1 MRTPTIYGADGRPL
15 RRRELL
21 REQARPSLAG
31 VRQPWI
37 LDAVASGLTPDRVAA
52 VFTAANVGETRDY
65 YTLALEMEE
74 RFPTYIADLGV
85 RTRAVLAVEPTV
97 EAASDDAGDVEL
109 ADGVRGLLARPWF
122 RRLCRSCLHGL
133 GHGVSAVEIMWDRSG
148 PLWTPHECVWRDPRH
163 FRWGREDPCELRLLD
178 ESDPADGLP
187 LEPGKWAVHVP
198 QLRPGVPAR
207 GGLARV
213 VIALYSL
220 AVLALKD
227 WMVFLDLFGIP
238 VRIGKYGPGASED
251 DKRVLREAVAGIG
264 SDAAGTIPASMEI
277 ELIEAA
283 RGSGTDA
290 HEGAIR
296 WLCDQVTRV
305 VLGQTATTEGTPG
318 RLGSDDAQ
326 QEVRLDILKSDCADL
341 AETLNRDLVK
351 PWTDLN
357 FGPRE
362 EYPRIALRPN
372 DPEDVE
378 ALTKGLERLVP
389 LGLRVEASVV
399 RDRLGLPD
407 PAEGAEVLE
416 AQAPDR
422 PGSAS
427 ETGTATARAR
437 ARARA
442 RTRAEDREILLEEIR
457 ARALDGWERVM
468 DPMLDPVREL
478 AARAETREEFLA
490 GLPAALGAMDDGPL
504 REALVS
510 AAFAARGLG
519 DAGDEP

>member
-1 MRTPTIYGADGRPL
+1 M
-15 RRRELL
+15 
-21 REQARPSLAG
+21 
-31 VRQPWI
+31 
-37 LDAVASGLTPDRVAA
+37 
-52 VFTAANVGETRDY
+52 
-65 YTLALEMEE
+65 
-74 RFPTYIADLGV
+74 
-85 RTRAVLAVEPTV
+85 
-97 EAASDDAGDVEL
+97 
-109 ADGVRGLLARPWF
+109 
-122 RRLCRSCLHGL
+122 
-133 GHGVSAVEIMWDRSG
+133 
-148 PLWTPHECVWRDPRH
+148 
-163 FRWGREDPCELRLLD
+163 
-178 ESDPADGLP
+178 
-187 LEPGKWAVHVP
+187 
-198 QLRPGVPAR
+198 
-207 GGLARV
+207 
-213 VIALYSL
+213 
-220 AVLALKD
+220 
-227 WMVFLDLFGIP
+227 
-238 VRIGKYGPGASED
+238 
-251 DKRVLREAVAGIG
+251 
-264 SDAAGTIPASMEI
+264 
-277 ELIEAA
+277 
-283 RGSGTDA
+283 
-290 HEGAIR
+290 
-296 WLCDQVTRV
+296 
-305 VLGQTATTEGTPG
+305 LGQTATTEGTPG

-504 REALVS
+504 REALAS
-510 AAFAARGLG
+510 ATFAARGLG
-519 DAGDEP
+519 DVRDEP